1 MVQDIVRAYGFLTLG
16 TRFKRIGDR
25 LQGDTQRIMDEYGV
39 ALQASQYPFL
49 RALRQFGPLTIGG
62 LAEAVGVTQPG
73 ATRSVAQLIK
83 HGVVAARSGRDD
95 QRQRVI
101 SLTAKGRRAVEIGR
115 REIWPRIEAAVADL
129 CAGLSG
135 PLLDQ
140 LAQIEDG
147 LSERP
152 LGRRPDEARRRVP

>member
-1 MVQDIVRAYGFLTLG
+1 MVEDIVRACGFLTLG

-25 LQGDTQRIMDEYGV
+25 LQSDTQRIIDDHGV
-39 ALQASQYPFL
+39 ALQASQGPFL
-49 RALRQFGPLTIGG
+49 RALDQFGPLTIGE

-73 ATRSVAQLIK
+73 ATRGVAELVK
-83 HGVVAARSGRDD
+83 LGLVAARAGRDD

-115 REIWPRIEAAVADL
+115 SEIWPRIEAAVADL
-129 CAGLSG
+129 CADLAG

-140 LAQIEDG
+140 LSQIEDR
-147 LSERP
+147 LAERP
-152 LGRRPDEARRRVP
+152 LERRPHATNRRAS